1 VLYFRIEDQAPHAIS
16 CHALLL
22 CPCQQGLEQFRC
34 KIQCCYFDCR
44 LAPLS
49 ACNATVV
56 AEFSRLSGR
65 LLLLPLGAAGVAAA
79 LAAAG
84 VNGRRPLEMFFPF
97 DPYLLRRSARFLDLE
112 VSTCRSLYSM
122 ICCNWLPPA
131 GDDSPPFDPYLLRRC
146 TCFLDLEVVISK
158 DKHNLYALQHA
169 RFSAAPD
176 TRHAVSRLAA

>member
-1 VLYFRIEDQAPHAIS
+1 MLYNRIEDQAPHAIS
-16 CHALLL
+16 CHAILL
-22 CPCQQGLEQFRC
+22 CSCQQALEQFRC
-34 KIQCCYFDCR
+34 KFQCCSFDCR

-65 LLLLPLGAAGVAAA
+65 LLLLPPGAAGVAAA

-122 ICCNWLPPA
+122 ICFNWLPPA
-131 GDDSPPFDPYLLRRC
+131 GDDSAPFDMYLLRRC
-146 TCFLDLEVVISK
+146 TCFLEVVSPK
-158 DKHNLYALQHA
+158 DKHDLYALQHA
-169 RFSAAPD
+169 RFSAA
-176 TRHAVSRLAA
+176 